1 VSELNVSVVAVDRSI
16 WVGQAKSIV
25 AKTPEGEI
33 GILPGHE
40 PVLSLLVNGV
50 VRIESTEGAKVAVAV
65 HGGFVAMD
73 SDNVRILAEVAELSS
88 DIDIDRAQKALDKA
102 RAAGEDSPEAL
113 AAVHR
118 AETRLKA
125 AASVTAAGMHS

>member
-1 VSELNVSVVAVDRSI
+1 VAELNVSVVAVDRSV
-16 WVGQAKSIV
+16 WVGPAKSIV

-50 VRIESTEGAKVAVAV
+50 VRIEPTEGAKVAIAV

-73 SDNVRILAEVAELSS
+73 TDNVRILAETAELSS
-88 DIDIDRAQKALDKA
+88 DIDVERAQKALDKA

-113 AAVHR
+113 SAVHR
-118 AETRLKA
+118 AETRIKA
-125 AASVTAAGMHS
+125 AATVTATGLHS

>member
-1 VSELNVSVVAVDRSI
+1 MSELNVSVVAVDRSV

-50 VRIESTEGAKVAVAV
+50 VRIESMEGAKVAIAV
-65 HGGFVAMD
+65 HGGFIAMD
-73 SDNVRILAEVAELSS
+73 SNEVRVLAESAELGSQ
-88 DIDIDRAQKALDKA
+88 IDVNRAQAALT
-102 RAAGEDSPEAL
+102 RAQGEVSPEAL
-113 AAVHR
+113 AALHR
-118 AETRLKA
+118 AETRIKA
-125 AASVTAAGMHS
+125 AAAITSVGLHS

>member
-1 VSELNVSVVAVDRSI
+1 MAELSVSVVAVDRSV
-16 WVGQAKSIV
+16 WVGPAKSIV

-50 VRIESTEGAKVAVAV
+50 VRIEPTEGAKVAIAV

-73 SDNVRILAEVAELSS
+73 SDNVRILAETAELSS
-88 DIDIDRAQKALDKA
+88 DIDIERAQKALDKA

-125 AASVTAAGMHS
+125 AAAVTATGMHS

>member
-1 VSELNVSVVAVDRSI
+1 VSELNVSVVAVDRKI
-16 WVGQAKSIV
+16 WVGSAKSIV

-50 VRIESTEGAKVAVAV
+50 VRIEPTEGSKVAIAV
-65 HGGFVAMD
+65 HGGFV
-73 SDNVRILAEVAELSS
+73 LSS
-88 DIDIDRAQKALDKA
+88 DIDVDRAQKALDRA

-113 AAVHR
+113 AAAHR

-125 AASVTAAGMHS
+125 AAAVTASGMHS